1 LPNEK
6 NFKHSENNLMKNI
19 FALFV
24 ILAFSALAFGQQAKA
39 KPLPETFNATALD
52 GQTFELAEL
61 KGKVVVLTFW
71 LTRCAICHSE
81 IPKLNRLVKTHKDD
95 DVVFLGLSMENENKI
110 ASFLKKT
117 AFDFNILPNSFGVVL
132 KYADKS
138 NNGAI
143 NMGFPAHFLIN
154 QKGEI
159 ELTTNGFDKSKIL
172 DAEIN
177 RLLLNK

>member
-1 LPNEK
+1 
-6 NFKHSENNLMKNI
+6 M
-19 FALFV
+19 
-24 ILAFSALAFGQQAKA
+24 
-39 KPLPETFNATALD
+39 
-52 GQTFELAEL
+52 
-61 KGKVVVLTFW
+61 
-71 LTRCAICHSE
+71 RICHSE